1 MKKIRRKH
9 TILTVRNVQDEKIR
23 VKIKERVQGKGRE
36 RKRQKKKEEDMGNCG
51 SDA

>member
-1 MKKIRRKH
+1 MFKMK
-9 TILTVRNVQDEKIR
+9 KIR
-23 VKIKERVQGKGRE
+23 VKIIERVQGKGRE